1 MKIRSQEALHD
12 IVKRVLMAVG
22 ADEPNAEDV
31 AEHLVLANLSGVDSH
46 GVWHLVRYVQAIQAE
61 EILPDRH
68 PEILRESANSALVTG
83 HWTFGHPVA
92 KFATRLAIEKA
103 RTNDIAIVSIVQ
115 KHHLGRLG
123 HFVEMAAAEGMG
135 CMVFGGGQGDIAP
148 ATMPFGGS
156 RPVLHTNPIAAGLP
170 TGTADR
176 PMMFDYAT
184 SGTSGVK
191 VINARSRG
199 EKLPHGFI
207 VDKEGR
213 PTDDP
218 HAFFDDGGH
227 APFGGHKGYAIMM
240 WVEYMGRVLS
250 GSNAFTDSARAGGI
264 LRNEGAT
271 IIVFRTDLFQV
282 QSAYTALS
290 DEMGQRVRTIPP
302 APGFEQV
309 KMPGDP
315 ESETRR
321 IRSRD
326 GIPIEDDVWEMI
338 LEAQRLAGTL
348 NAE

>member
-1 MKIRSQEALHD
+1 MITVTSESLHET
-12 IVKRVLMAVG
+12 VKRTLMAVG
-22 ADEPNAEDV
+22 ADESNAEDV

-46 GVWHLVRYVQAIQAE
+46 GVWHLLGYVKAIQAE

-68 PEILRESANSALVTG
+68 PEILRETASTALVTG
-83 HWTFGHPVA
+83 HWTFGQPA
-92 KFATRLAIEKA
+92 TKFATQQAIEKA
-103 RTNDIAIVSIVQ
+103 RSQGIAMVSVVQ

-123 HFVEMAAAEGMG
+123 HFVEMATAEGMG
-135 CMVFGGGQGDIAP
+135 CMVYGGGQGEIAP

-156 RPVLHTNPIAAGLP
+156 RPILHTNPMAAGLP
-170 TGTADR
+170 TGMADR
-176 PMMFDYAT
+176 PMMFDFAT

-191 VINARSRG
+191 VINARNRG
-199 EKLPHGFI
+199 EKIPHGFI

-240 WVEYMGRVLS
+240 WVEYMGRVLA
-250 GSNAFTDSARAGGI
+250 GSNAYADPARAGDI
-264 LRNEGAT
+264 LRNEGGT
-271 IIVFRTDLFQV
+271 IIVFRTDLFQE
-282 QSAYTALS
+282 AADYTALA
-290 DEMGQRVRTIPP
+290 DEMGQRVRAVSP
-302 APGFEQV
+302 APDFEQV

-315 ESETRR
+315 EWETRR

-338 LEAQRLAGTL
+338 LEAQRLAGIGT
-348 NAE
+348 